1 MTARTRDANVPPRV
15 ARRTQHKYIPATDAE
30 REEMLRAIGV
40 VSVDDLFA
48 DIPVSVRLDRPLRL
62 PPALSDPELMAQM
75 QAMAGANVH
84 NDRAVCFLGAG
95 AYDHYVPSVVWHLAG
110 RGEFLTA
117 YTPYQAELMQGELQA
132 GYEYQS
138 MLCEITGMDV
148 ANASMYD
155 GASAAAEAAVM
166 AKDLT
171 KRDEV
176 LVSTAVHP
184 EYRLAIR
191 TYTAPLGLRVTEIP
205 YRHGLTDL
213 DAIGRA
219 FSSRTAAVIVQHPNF
234 FGCLEDGAA
243 LAELAHRAGALLV
256 CAVAEPLSLGIL
268 EPPGAWGADIVA
280 GEGQP
285 LGNHL
290 NFGGPY
296 LGMLATRQEFVRRI
310 PGRLVG
316 ATVDTEG
323 RRGFV
328 LTLQTREQH
337 IRREKASSNICTNEA
352 LLALAAA
359 IYMASLGKSGFHKVS
374 ELNLRKAAY
383 AREAIR
389 QIPRFGLAFD
399 APTFNEFVIRTP
411 LRPEEIN
418 RRLLASGILGG
429 APLGQWYPELSDAW
443 LVCVTE
449 QRTRAE
455 IDRLVA
461 LLEDLR

>member
-1 MTARTRDANVPPRV
+1 
-15 ARRTQHKYIPATDAE
+15 
-30 REEMLRAIGV
+30 
-40 VSVDDLFA
+40 
-48 DIPVSVRLDRPLRL
+48 
-62 PPALSDPELMAQM
+62 
-75 QAMAGANVH
+75 
-84 NDRAVCFLGAG
+84 
-95 AYDHYVPSVVWHLAG
+95 
-110 RGEFLTA
+110 
-117 YTPYQAELMQGELQA
+117 
-132 GYEYQS
+132 
-138 MLCEITGMDV
+138 
-148 ANASMYD
+148 
-155 GASAAAEAAVM
+155 M

-171 KRDEV
+171 GRGEV

-184 EYRLAIR
+184 EYRQVIR

-205 YRHGLTDL
+205 YRHGLTVL
-213 DAIGRA
+213 GAMAGALPPQIGG
-219 FSSRTAAVIVQHPNF
+219 VIVQPPIF
-234 FGCLEDGAA
+234 FGCLEDGAGC
-243 LAELAHRAGALLV
+243 AELAHRAGALLV

-316 ATVDTEG
+316 ATVDAEG

-359 IYMASLGKSGFHKVS
+359 IYMASLGKAGFRKVS

-383 AREAIR
+383 ARDAIR
-389 QIPRFGLAFD
+389 EIPKFRLPFD
-399 APTFNEFVIRTP
+399 APTFNEFVVRTP
-411 LRPEEIN
+411 LAPEEIN
-418 RRLLASGILGG
+418 RRLLAAGILGG

-443 LVCVTE
+443 LVCATD
-449 QRTRAE
+449 QRTKAE

-461 LLEDLR
+461 LLEGLR